1 MSAALDGLLAGG
13 AAGRRGY
20 NHAYLDEAAKR
31 EVRRT
36 LLKALCLP
44 GHQIPFASREM
55 PVARGWGSGGLQIT
69 LATVVP
75 EDTVKVID
83 QGDDESLNALGIRDL
98 VTRTTGAAATT
109 ETPAATLIQTR
120 HRIPEDGL
128 AEGVVL
134 VFQVPIA
141 DPLRI
146 VDARP
151 SVTRR
156 MHAEGD
162 YAGVWLYLYEDMVH
176 HDHASFTHSH
186 PVEVEGGYVMSPS
199 PIPRHDV
206 ARLDGAPHIS
216 LFGAGREATLY
227 AVPPYTRVRPLAF
240 EDRPFETERFG
251 GPCVRCGSTGSFLV
265 ESGGEDGAPPRLV
278 CSDTDWCRR
287 RRERAR

>member
-1 MSAALDGLLAGG
+1 VSAALDGLLAGS
-13 AAGRRGY
+13 ATGRRGD
-20 NHAYLDEAAKR
+20 NHAYLDETAKR
-31 EVRRT
+31 EVRRA
-36 LLKALCLP
+36 LLKALCIP

-55 PVARGWGSGGLQIT
+55 PVARGWGSGGLQVT
-69 LATVVP
+69 LSVVVP
-75 EDTVKVID
+75 EDAVKVID
-83 QGDDESLNALGIRDL
+83 QGDDDSLNAVGIRDL

-109 ETPAATLIQTR
+109 ETPRATLIQTR
-120 HRIPEDGL
+120 HRIPEEDL
-128 AEGVVL
+128 DEEVVL

-162 YAGVWLYLYEDMVH
+162 YAGVWLYLYEDLVH

-199 PIPRHDV
+199 PIPRHDL

-216 LFGAGREATLY
+216 LFGAGREATVY
-227 AVPPYTRVRPLAF
+227 AVPPYTTVRPLAF
-240 EDRPFETERFG
+240 DDRPFETERFAT
-251 GPCVRCGSTGSFLV
+251 PCSRCGSASSFRV
-265 ESGGEDGAPPRLV
+265 ECVGDGEVPRLV

-287 RRERAR
+287 RREGRSR